1 MIKNIFFWGAKYK
14 AGIVHNLIKNNK
26 IKEDTK
32 NLFVK
37 YLFDPGLNEAK
48 FKSRARFSN
57 KKENLEEFFKNSHYF
72 VTCIGNELGMARY
85 FISKELERKKLKPLN
100 IISKSAYVDNE
111 KLLGKGIQL
120 FPNSVVQ
127 TNAKLGDYC
136 ILNTG
141 AILEHDCIAGNGVHI
156 MPGAVIG
163 GNAVI
168 GDYVSIGLNAT
179 VMPKVRIGEGA
190 YIGAG
195 AVVMDD
201 VKKNEI
207 VIGNPAK
214 FLKHTKHTVD
224 LKFFK

>member
-1 MIKNIFFWGAKYK
+1 MLKNILFWGAKYK
-14 AGIVHNLIKNNK
+14 AGIIHDLIKNNK

-37 YLFDPGLNEAK
+37 YLFDPGLDEAK
-48 FKSRARFSN
+48 FKSKAEFSN

-85 FISKELERKKLKPLN
+85 YISKELENKKITPLN

-111 KLLGKGIQL
+111 KLLGKGVQL
-120 FPNSVVQ
+120 FPNSVMQ
-127 TNAKLGDYC
+127 TNAKIGDYS

-141 AILEHDCIAGNGVHI
+141 AILEHDCLAGNGVHI
-156 MPGAVIG
+156 MPGAVVG

-179 VMPKVRIGEGA
+179 IMPNVQIHDGA
-190 YIGAG
+190 FIGAG
-195 AVVMDD
+195 AVVMED
-201 VKKNEI
+201 VKKNE
-207 VIGNPAK
+207 VVVGNPAK
-214 FLKHTKHTVD
+214 FLKHTEHKVD
-224 LKFFK
+224 LEFFK